1 MTTETTTPATRRPGL
16 VTTTLTQPF
25 WDSAN
30 DGQMLIQ
37 HCSDCGHQQ
46 HYPRNL
52 CTTCWSEDLN
62 WISASGRG
70 VVWTFTVVEKPGHP
84 AWAAE
89 VPYVIAL
96 VELEEGPRL
105 MARILDCA
113 PADVRVGLPVTLRP
127 TWDEQLKQMLLNF
140 APASN

>member
-1 MTTETTTPATRRPGL
+1 MTKEITTSVIQRPGL

-37 HCSDCGHQQ
+37 YCSDCGHHQ

-52 CTTCWSEDLN
+52 CTNCWSKDLN
-62 WISASGRG
+62 WVSASGRG
-70 VVWTFTVVEKPGHP
+70 TVWTFTVVEKPGHP

-89 VPYVIAL
+89 VPYAIAL
-96 VELEEGPRL
+96 VELEEGPRV

-113 PADVRVGLPVTLRP
+113 PADVRVGLSVTLRP

-140 APASN
+140 APAST